1 MSKKIMGAVVGLPS
15 PRSDWNQTD
24 ERKADYIKNKPE
36 IVPVEVFSDVY
47 FNRIPALETYKAD
60 KSYVD
65 VKVAD
70 KVDKSYVD
78 EQLKTKVDNAE
89 YQEFKDGTADIVMQI
104 LSTEI
109 PQLDAR
115 KADKTYV
122 DEQIGDIETALDGI
136 IAIQNSLLGGDSE

>member
-36 IVPVEVFSDVY
+36 IVPIEVFSDVY
-47 FNRIPALETYKAD
+47 FNRLPALETYKAD

-65 VKVAD
+65 V
-70 KVDKSYVD
+70 YVY
-78 EQLKTKVDNAE
+78 EQLKTKVDASDYESFRDVTINLT
-89 YQEFKDGTADIVMQI
+89 GHIVT
-104 LSTEI
+104 TEI
-109 PQLDAR
+109 PQLKAN
-115 KADKTYV
+115 KADITYV

>member
-36 IVPVEVFSDVY
+36 IVPIEVFSDVY

-60 KSYVD
+60 K
-65 VKVAD
+65 A
-70 KVDKSYVD
+70 YVD
-78 EQLKTKVDNAE
+78 EQLKTKADDTD
-89 YQEFKDGTADIVMQI
+89 YQNFKEDTTGIIRSVLQQT
-104 LSTEI
+104 I

-115 KADKTYV
+115 KADITYV
-122 DEQIGDIETALDGI
+122 DEQIGNIETALDGI
-136 IAIQNSLLGGDSE
+136 IAIQNSLLGGDSK

>member
-1 MSKKIMGAVVGLPS
+1 MGAVVGLPS

-24 ERKADYIKNKPE
+24 EKKADYIKNKPE

-70 KVDKSYVD
+70 KADKSYVD

-89 YQEFKDGTADIVMQI
+89 YQEFKDGTASIVMQI

-109 PQLDAR
+109 PQLNAR
-115 KADKTYV
+115 KADITYV

-136 IAIQNSLLGGDSE
+136 IAIQNSLLGGDSK

>member
-36 IVPVEVFSDVY
+36 IVPIEVFSDVY

-78 EQLKTKVDNAE
+78 EQLKTKADDAD
-89 YQEFKDGTADIVMQI
+89 YQNFKEDTAGIIMSVLQQ
-104 LSTEI
+104 TI

-115 KADKTYV
+115 KADVTYV
-122 DEQIGDIETALDGI
+122 DEQIGNIETALDGI
-136 IAIQNSLLGGDSE
+136 IAIQNSLLGGDSK